1 MHFNS
6 AAFLAASLS
15 VHQVIATGGK
25 YGGGWGD
32 RAYFSTPDT
41 TDNKCS
47 TNQTNGYDWKDLST
61 GSFNNYGS
69 NKFSGWTCANSF
81 GKRDSLTKRTFQSK
95 CITGKLDDEPSVDC
109 DGDDKMSIKT
119 YQVSSDQDDDVELEC
134 HYTMPDNSVCKEVHT
149 CASSGSTI
157 KNTQCG
163 GAKKVIFKPYGK
175 SKGKGCNIG
184 VHSIEFD
191 CETASVPPS
200 YSTTAPAS
208 SNTQPPSYGSTSAE
222 SSAVTSSIPS
232 YGSSSSE
239 TPPQYSTSGSAS
251 SYPSSSTQGVPGYP
265 TTSSVETSPV
275 EPSAPV
281 YSNPPSYG
289 NSSTVKVPGYGSSST
304 QSTGSPVETPPTY
317 PQPESPDVLPKCINS
332 WLHLT
337 TCSGNTDYECFC
349 KNSDFVGKVY
359 SCVSA
364 WSDSDDDTNS
374 GAGYFMGLCAKY
386 VPENPAIITGC
397 PSTITPA
404 TGYHTPTST
413 PDSPVSEQPPSYS
426 GKTVTE
432 YSTIVATITSCGPEV
447 KDCPAAS
454 THLQTST
461 QPVATSVE
469 TSPETTGDSK
479 PPPAVPCTTIT
490 YSSELVIPAT
500 YSTGES
506 QGATIPSSSCTTQYV
521 TTVTVPQVQITT
533 YTVTESGSTHDVP
546 GLGYETPPPAP
557 SSTEVSPEGST
568 SAPPPPASYPITTD
582 SGPAP
587 SVPVYGGSSIGTTY
601 IPTQP
606 TGHIPQPYTGGAG
619 QKVASGTFL
628 LSIILV
634 AFAGAFF

>member
-1 MHFNS
+1 MYLYS

-15 VHQVIATGGK
+15 FHQVTATGGT
-25 YGGGWGD
+25 YRGGWGG
-32 RAYFSTPDT
+32 RAYYSTPDT

-47 TNQTNGYDWKDLST
+47 TNQTNGYDWSDLST
-61 GSFNNYGS
+61 GSFSSYGS

-95 CITGKLDDEPSVDC
+95 CITGKLDDEPAVDC

-119 YQVSSDQDDDVELEC
+119 YQVSSDQDDDVDIEC

-157 KNTQCG
+157 ENTQCG
-163 GAKKVIFKPYGK
+163 GAKKVTFKPYGK

-191 CETASVPPS
+191 CKTASLPPS
-200 YSTTAPAS
+200 YSTAPAS
-208 SNTQPPSYGSTSAE
+208 SNTQPPAYGSTSAP
-222 SSAVTSSIPS
+222 SSAATTSVPG

-239 TPPQYSTSGSAS
+239 TPPRYPTSESVP
-251 SYPSSSTQGVPGYP
+251 SYPTSSAEGVPGYS

-275 EPSAPV
+275 EPSTPI
-281 YSNPPSYG
+281 YSIPPSYG
-289 NSSTVKVPGYGSSST
+289 NSSTVKVPGYGASST
-304 QSTGSPVETPPTY
+304 YTSEPPVEAPTTY

-337 TCSGNTDYECFC
+337 ACSGNTDYECFC

-374 GAGYFMGLCAKY
+374 GAGYFMGICAKY

-404 TGYHTPTST
+404 TGYHPPTST
-413 PDSPVSEQPPSYS
+413 PESPISP
-426 GKTVTE
+426 TE
-432 YSTIVATITSCGPEV
+432 
-447 KDCPAAS
+447 
-454 THLQTST
+454 
-461 QPVATSVE
+461 
-469 TSPETTGDSK
+469 TGDSK

-506 QGATIPSSSCTTQYV
+506 QGATIPSSSCTTQYI

-533 YTVTESGSTHDVP
+533 YTVTESGSTQDVP
-546 GLGYETPPPAP
+546 GLGYETPAPAP
-557 SSTEVSPEGST
+557 SPTASSPAGYS
-568 SAPPPPASYPITTD
+568 SAPPPASYPITTA

-587 SVPVYGGSSIGTTY
+587 SVP
-601 IPTQP
+601 P

-619 QKVASGTFL
+619 QTFARSTFL
-628 LSIILV
+628 VSLVLV
-634 AFAGAFF
+634 AFAGVVMF